1 LLQKL
6 FFVCR
11 SAREPGARM
20 SDFLAT
26 ALGLAF
32 ALAVCLFAV
41 HALLSPWLRLR
52 RAPANAIGQQDE
64 KQISHSPPSRHTV

>member
-1 LLQKL
+1 
-6 FFVCR
+6 
-11 SAREPGARM
+11 M

-32 ALAVCLFAV
+32 TLIVCLLAV

-52 RAPANAIGQQDE
+52 RAPATATGQSEGKHASQPRDT
-64 KQISHSPPSRHTV
+64 SPIHMM

>member
-1 LLQKL
+1 
-6 FFVCR
+6 
-11 SAREPGARM
+11 M

-32 ALAVCLFAV
+32 TLIVCLLAV

-52 RAPANAIGQQDE
+52 RAPATATG
-64 KQISHSPPSRHTV
+64 HSERKHAPQPLDTTPIHTT

>member
-1 LLQKL
+1 
-6 FFVCR
+6 
-11 SAREPGARM
+11 M

-32 ALAVCLFAV
+32 TLIVCLLAV

-52 RAPANAIGQQDE
+52 RAPDTGHSDGKHASHAIQPRDTTP
-64 KQISHSPPSRHTV
+64 IHTT